1 MRKIFK
7 KNISYGKITDELII
21 ELDGD
26 ECNIMVST
34 HTKKTASMP
43 EGYQSASI
51 LLTAAMTREL
61 KKFFE
66 SEKKS

>member
-7 KNISYGKITDELII
+7 KNIGYGKITDEIII

-26 ECNIMVST
+26 ECNILVST
-34 HTKKTASMP
+34 HTKKSGSMP

-51 LLTAAMTREL
+51 LLTPAMTREL
-61 KKFFE
+61 KKFFQD
-66 SEKKS
+66 EK